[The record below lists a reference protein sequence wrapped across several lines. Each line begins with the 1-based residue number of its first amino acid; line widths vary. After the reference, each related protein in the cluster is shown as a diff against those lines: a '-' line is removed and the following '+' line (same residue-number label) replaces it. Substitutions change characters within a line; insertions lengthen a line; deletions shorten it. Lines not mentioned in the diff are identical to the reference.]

1 MQQKIQAQLAKSFFA
16 VCANLVY
23 DIRSVHR
30 KLTSS
35 LVTVYGVSSPHCI
48 AVFFEAHLHTLRA

>member
-23 DIRSVHR
+23 DIQSVHR
-30 KLTSS
+30 KITSS
-35 LVTVYGVSSPHCI
+35 LVTVYFQPTSFLIGQY
-48 AVFFEAHLHTLRA
+48 L